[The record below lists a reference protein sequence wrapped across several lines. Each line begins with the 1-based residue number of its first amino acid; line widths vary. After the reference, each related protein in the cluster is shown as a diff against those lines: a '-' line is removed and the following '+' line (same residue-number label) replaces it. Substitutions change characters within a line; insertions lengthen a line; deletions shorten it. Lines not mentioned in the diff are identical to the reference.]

1 MKCKNLRGGEEP
13 ITSFRHSGDRGNSE
27 YFSNR
32 LCLWDGWIIYY
43 LIKNL
48 SWACD
53 REGQRGGWSS
63 TVTTLCTTWNAS
75 LGRASLGRG
84 GSATGFQ
91 NVTSTALCARE
102 PQGPLHH
109 GQRNQAHEIGPSFT
123 TTCTSHSGPGNEMG
137 FGVRRHGFT
146 PWVDHVAPSCV
157 SLSKVLP
164 LLPASKASSAR

>member
-1 MKCKNLRGGEEP
+1 M
-13 ITSFRHSGDRGNSE
+13 
-27 YFSNR
+27 Y
-32 LCLWDGWIIYY
+32 
-43 LIKNL
+43 
-48 SWACD
+48 
-53 REGQRGGWSS
+53 
-63 TVTTLCTTWNAS
+63 TWNAS

-91 NVTSTALCARE
+91 NTTSTALFARE

-109 GQRNQAHEIGPSFT
+109 GQRNQAHEIGPSST
-123 TTCTSHSGPGNEMG
+123 TTHTSHSGPGNEMG

-164 LLPASKASSAR
+164 LLPASKASSARLVPHTNISLLSANKQSAEYRHSYDYPIPSAGDKEMTFCKQKCPKVEPFCLCVCVSAKVRHD